1 MHVGEKIKYWRQ
13 DRRFMSIRLLAK
25 EAGIKPNT
33 ISEIERGLRTP
44 RHETLVNIVK
54 ALGITLDDL
63 ANTRPGP
70 KRRVA

>member
-13 DRRFMSIRLLAK
+13 ERRFMSIRGLAAAAK
-25 EAGIKPNT
+25 VKPTT
-33 ISEIERGLRTP
+33 ISDIERGKRVP
-44 RHETLVNIVK
+44 RHDTLESLVK

-70 KRRVA
+70 KRNVA